1 MNRKFLLAALLASFA
16 AVPASAQVML
26 DMSEVTCKQASEFD
40 PETRQFI
47 TSWMSGYF
55 SAEKNFNVLE
65 IRYLKRNKEKVG
77 AYCRK
82 HPNDTLFAAIKKVG
96 R

>member
-1 MNRKFLLAALLASFA
+1 MRRKILFA
-16 AVPASAQVML
+16 AIFTAFAAAPAHAQVIV
-26 DMSEVTCKQASEFD
+26 DMSEITCKQLGEYD
-40 PETRQFI
+40 PDTRQFI

-65 IRYLKRNKEKVG
+65 MRYLKRNKEKVG
-77 AYCRK
+77 VYCK
-82 HPNDTLFAAIKKVG
+82 THAKETLFNAIKKVA